1 MTKIMMKELNKL
13 IVKDI
18 FNCLSEEDAER
29 LRVLRVEWHID
40 DEAYERL
47 KAMITSRDV
56 HERIE
61 HARREPNRWIRMA
74 RYAAVLILPLCVAI
88 YLLLHEESNPQ
99 SQLMARS
106 QVEDKLPIPI
116 RKQPTLVLDDGSVLQ
131 LHRANEERKVTS
143 NAITNGNELIYSK
156 KDKTAEGEEV
166 AYNTVVT
173 PKGGEYH
180 VVLAD
185 GTKIWFN
192 EETRLKFPVDFVGE
206 VREVFLDRG
215 EIYLNVA
222 KDEEH
227 PFIVHTGNGDV
238 RVLGTEFNVKCL
250 SADRM
255 FTTLVKGSVQ
265 VKRADAEVL
274 LHPNQQAEVGNVVNV
289 ITVTDVDVEEI
300 ICWKDNMFFF
310 KDVELE
316 TILEKLAEWYGF
328 TVFYEN
334 AEAKQEKFFVR
345 VDKYEE
351 VDKILEVISEVG
363 NVKFK
368 IKGKVVTVYE

>member
-1 MTKIMMKELNKL
+1 MTKMMMKELNKL

-18 FNCLSEEDAER
+18 FNCLSEEDAAR
-29 LRVLRVEWHID
+29 LRVLRVELHID
-40 DEAYERL
+40 DEAYGRL
-47 KAMITSRDV
+47 KALITSRDV

-61 HARREPNRWIRMA
+61 HARREPNRWIRIA
-74 RYAAVLILPLCVAI
+74 RYAAVLILPLCAAI
-88 YLLLHEESNPQ
+88 YLLLHEENNPQ
-99 SQLMARS
+99 SQLMARN
-106 QVEDKLPIPI
+106 QVEEKLPIPI
-116 RKQPTLVLDDGSVLQ
+116 RKQPTLMLDDGSVLQ
-131 LHRANEERKVTS
+131 LHRANEEREVTS

-166 AYNTVVT
+166 VYNTVMT

-227 PFIVHTGNGDV
+227 PFIVHTENGDV

-265 VKRADAEVL
+265 VKKR
-274 LHPNQQAEVGNVVNV
+274 
-289 ITVTDVDVEEI
+289 
-300 ICWKDNMFFF
+300 
-310 KDVELE
+310 
-316 TILEKLAEWYGF
+316 
-328 TVFYEN
+328 
-334 AEAKQEKFFVR
+334 KQKFCCTPTSKR
-345 VDKYEE
+345 KW
-351 VDKILEVISEVG
+351 G
-363 NVKFK
+363 
-368 IKGKVVTVYE
+368 TW

>member
-1 MTKIMMKELNKL
+1 MMKELNKL

-18 FNCLSEEDAER
+18 FNCLSEEESER
-29 LRVLRVEWHID
+29 LRALRVELHIE
-40 DEAYERL
+40 DEAYGRL

-61 HARREPNRWIRMA
+61 HVRREPNRWIRMV

-88 YLLLHEESNPQ
+88 YLLLNEKEDQ
-99 SQLMARS
+99 QAQLVAQN
-106 QVEDKLPIPI
+106 QVEEKLSVPV

-131 LHRANEERKVTS
+131 LHRVSEEREVTS
-143 NAITNGNELIYSK
+143 NAKTNGNELIYLK
-156 KDKTAEGEEV
+156 KDKTTECEKV
-166 AYNTVVT
+166 TYNTVVV

-192 EETRLKFPVDFVGE
+192 EETQLKFPVDFVGD

-222 KDEEH
+222 KDEKH
-227 PFIVHTGNGDV
+227 PFIVHTENGDV

-255 FTTLVKGSVQ
+255 FATLVKGSVQ
-265 VKRADAEVL
+265 VKKADAEVL
-274 LHPNQQAEVGNVVNV
+274 LKPNQQAEVGNVVNV

-310 KDVELE
+310 RDVELE

-334 AEAKQEKFFVR
+334 AEVKHEKFFVR
-345 VDKYEE
+345 VDIYEE
-351 VDKILEVISEVG
+351 VNKILDVISEVG

-368 IKGKVVTVYE
+368 VKGKVVTVYE